1 MRALW
6 LVEDCVI
13 CRYNHLGGDYGIKFQ
28 TRCHAFRHKS
38 HLGRERKRQLT
49 TTHEAKRPV
58 RNWVEYIAPLCF
70 RSDLAVVVSAIFVL
84 EYHLE
89 CHFVSCHQIL
99 VVLVLLHNFTK
110 YILEIV
116 VTVVLSF
123 FTESLSSFMTVHLF
137 WALPSLLQCILNWY
151 ITKPYRNHATERA
164 MELFTM
170 TSCLTMKEW
179 NYY

>member
-13 CRYNHLGGDYGIKFQ
+13 CRYNHLGGDYGRGIKFQ

-58 RNWVEYIAPLCF
+58 RNWVKYIAPFCF

-99 VVLVLLHNFTK
+99 VLLVLHNFTK

-116 VTVVLSF
+116 VTVVLS
-123 FTESLSSFMTVHLF
+123 LF
-137 WALPSLLQCILNWY
+137 YWISLLIYDSTSLLSTTF
-151 ITKPYRNHATERA
+151 ITTMHF
-164 MELFTM
+164 ELIYGET
-170 TSCLTMKEW
+170 L
-179 NYY
+179 

>member
-13 CRYNHLGGDYGIKFQ
+13 CRYNHLGGDYGRGIKFQ
-28 TRCHAFRHKS
+28 TRCYAFRHKS

-49 TTHEAKRPV
+49 TTHEAKRPA

-99 VVLVLLHNFTK
+99 VLLVLLHNFTK
-110 YILEIV
+110 HILEIV
-116 VTVVLSF
+116 MTVVLS
-123 FTESLSSFMTVHLF
+123 LF
-137 WALPSLLQCILNWY
+137 YWISLLIYDSTSLLSTTF
-151 ITKPYRNHATERA
+151 ITTMHF
-164 MELFTM
+164 ELIYGET
-170 TSCLTMKEW
+170 L
-179 NYY
+179 

>member
-13 CRYNHLGGDYGIKFQ
+13 CRYNHLGGDYGRGIKFQ
-28 TRCHAFRHKS
+28 TRCYAFRHKS

-49 TTHEAKRPV
+49 TTHEAKRPA

-99 VVLVLLHNFTK
+99 VLLVLLHNFTK

-116 VTVVLSF
+116 MTVVLSLF
-123 FTESLSSFMTVHLF
+123 LLNLSPHLWQYISFEHYLHYYNAF
-137 WALPSLLQCILNWY
+137 WTDIW
-151 ITKPYRNHATERA
+151 RNLIE
-164 MELFTM
+164 TM
-170 TSCLTMKEW
+170 RPNVRWSCLRW
-179 NYY
+179 LLV